1 MVKIQKEYTL
11 NGPNGP
17 VTLDELFDGKRQ
29 LIVYH
34 FMFGPGEESEPC
46 HGCSFHIDQMPTHL
60 GVLRQRNTNYVIV
73 SRAPY
78 EDIAA
83 WQKRLGWPQLWVSS
97 SGSDFNYDFHAT
109 NDPEVGPME
118 SNFRKT
124 DRAGEESTLS
134 VFYRGEDG
142 GIYHTY
148 QSFARGTDHLL
159 VSLQLLDLTPLGR
172 QHVDRTAPGGNQY
185 HDEIDA

>member
-1 MVKIQKEYTL
+1 M
-11 NGPNGP
+11 
-17 VTLDELFDGKRQ
+17 
-29 LIVYH
+29 
-34 FMFGPGEESEPC
+34 
-46 HGCSFHIDQMPTHL
+46 DQMPVHM
-60 GVLRQRNTNYVIV
+60 GILRQRNTSYVVV

-78 EDIAA
+78 QNIAS

-97 SGSDFNYDFHAT
+97 YGSDFNYDYHAT

-124 DRAGEESTLS
+124 ERAGEESALS
-134 VFYRGEDG
+134 VFYRGDDDE
-142 GIYHTY
+142 IYHTY
-148 QSFARGTDHLL
+148 TAFARGTDHLM

-172 QHVDRTAPGGNQY
+172 QHTPYTAPGGNQY